1 MKRIALLCTLTL
13 AGITP
18 STFALTAEPAKADPL
33 WQNTLHYVRASSG
46 WVAGSIT
53 SAYIAKGNNWKE
65 QADLVPTARLQS
77 WENGEP
83 VRMTEDRSDK
93 KNSRT
98 VHISSAIANHP
109 ELILADCPL
118 PKRVAAPATAA
129 GTVVFQCKI
138 ETKAVNYTL
147 TTSVDQNSGRPLRVT
162 ATENETTA
170 QIDFSQNAEGIS
182 VPAQLRLEYRPA
194 NEADRWTINMH
205 NEDWQRKP
213 EQQIK
218 AAIQPA
224 FLRLTE
230 IKMQIMER

>member
-1 MKRIALLCTLTL
+1 MKRITLLCALTL
-13 AGITP
+13 AGVSSGTL
-18 STFALTAEPAKADPL
+18 ALTTEPANAEPL
-33 WQNTLHYVRASSG
+33 WQNTLQYVRASSG

-53 SAYIAKGNNWKE
+53 SAYLAKGNNWKE

-83 VRMTEDRSDK
+83 VRKTEDRSDK

-118 PKRVAAPATAA
+118 PKRVAAPANAA

-147 TTSVDQNSGRPLRVT
+147 TTRVDQTSGRPLRVT
-162 ATENETTA
+162 VTENETTA
-170 QIDFSQNAEGIS
+170 QIDFSQNTEGIS
-182 VPAQLRLEYRPA
+182 LPTQLQLAYRPA
-194 NEADRWTINMH
+194 NEADHWTITMH

-213 EQQIK
+213 EQQINT
-218 AAIQPA
+218 AIQPA